1 MNSILGN
8 TEGYT
13 SDLEDKI
20 TEVTQSEKDKEKN

>member
-1 MNSILGN
+1 MNSILAN
-8 TEGYT
+8 TEGYI